1 MNDEPPALDSV
12 SLHRTV
18 AKSVHPWMTEEET
31 AFLAEHI
38 RRTDRVFE
46 WGAGSSTLWLAA
58 RCRRLTS
65 VEHNPFVTRTLLQV
79 LPDNVSLLHIPPE
92 QPFSEGK
99 GDDGDLDTFRS
110 YTEAYTGKGID
121 VVLIDGRARVAC
133 ARQVAEIAQY
143 APHPGLKV
151 FIHDANREEY
161 QRIWVRDD
169 KRWGREFLTPV
180 KQVGSL
186 LLMGMRD

>member
-1 MNDEPPALDSV
+1 
-12 SLHRTV
+12 
-18 AKSVHPWMTEEET
+18 MTSEET

-92 QPFSEGK
+92 HPFSDAK
-99 GDDGDLDTFRS
+99 GGDGDLDTFRS

-161 QRIWVRDD
+161 KRIWVRDD
-169 KRWGREFLTPV
+169 KRWGREFLAPI
-180 KQVGSL
+180 KAVGSL
-186 LLMGMRD
+186 LLLGMRA